1 MSVLR
6 EVLGEDP
13 RHVPGVF
20 LFELDFTPFSD
31 GFDPF
36 RIEAQAVIVE
46 GEEFLWCDGI
56 DFDDP
61 VLLPLRSARGLR
73 FLGEMST
80 LADRYAEQICQLAMT
95 EDLSLASPTLLLR
108 AARCMSEDGLGSA
121 EAFSSATTLSQM
133 ILELDELDR
142 RYLDGAVQLT
152 MDAVGMYAGT

>member
-1 MSVLR
+1 MSVLK

-13 RHVPGVF
+13 RNVPGVF
-20 LFELDFTPFSD
+20 LFEFDYTPFSE
-31 GFDPF
+31 GFNPF

-46 GEEFLWCDGI
+46 GEEFLWCDGV

-61 VLLPLRSARGLR
+61 VLLPMRSARGLR
-73 FLGEMST
+73 FLGEMNT
-80 LADRYAEQICQLAMT
+80 LADCYAEQIGQLAMT

-108 AARCMSEDGLGSA
+108 AARCMAEDGLGSA
-121 EAFSSATTLSQM
+121 DAFSSAATLSQM

-152 MDAVGMYAGT
+152 LDAVSMYATA